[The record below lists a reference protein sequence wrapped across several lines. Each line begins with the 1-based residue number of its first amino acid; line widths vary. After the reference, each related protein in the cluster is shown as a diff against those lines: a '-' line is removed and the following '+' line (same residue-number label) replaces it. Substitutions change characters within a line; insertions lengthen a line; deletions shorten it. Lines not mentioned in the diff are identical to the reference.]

1 MVRLG
6 WCEQFVIHHG
16 SFDAVF
22 PRPSREY
29 SLSSPVNQTHSHP
42 TVTIDAGV
50 VAGTTTSISSS
61 TVTVNQFL
69 GIPFG
74 APPVRFSPPKPP
86 APWSSVYDASK
97 YKSDC
102 IQQFIYP
109 EASRNRTIGVSN
121 TPPPRGGEESEDC
134 LHLNIFTPQAAPETS
149 KAVLFWIYGGSFS
162 FGASS
167 LPSYDGTSL
176 AANQDVVVVTSNYRT
191 NVFGF
196 PGSPDL
202 PPSQWNLGLLDQ
214 RLALDW
220 VQRNIAAF
228 GGDPSKVTIVGQSA
242 GSMSVDALIT
252 SPPDPVPF
260 RAAIMESGEAT
271 LLAFMAG
278 SDWKALVNA
287 TNCQN
292 KNELECVRAI
302 PAKRLKEIA
311 ERKMLTFTP
320 IPDGITWPKNPH
332 QNRLNSTNDSSK
344 IARVPLLIGSNAD
357 ECQTIVAGQN
367 AAEARVFLS
376 GILGNNTARLQAILK
391 EYPLGT
397 PGVKTERDRV
407 AKILT
412 EMGFQ
417 CPAQRVAN
425 DSASADIGTWLYY
438 FNATFPN
445 TNPLAGSGAF
455 HAAEIDLVF
464 GTYAQE
470 GATKVQKELSQ
481 VIQKTWAG
489 FAKSPSAGPGWET
502 VPQVGIFGDG
512 PKTEGDGVT
521 QGLFQTVD
529 AKELHQRC
537 QLYQSGFT

>member
-1 MVRLG
+1 MLAPTLFSLG
-6 WCEQFVIHHG
+6 LL
-16 SFDAVF
+16 A
-22 PRPSREY
+22 SRA
-29 SLSSPVNQTHSHP
+29 LSSPVNKTDSHP

-69 GIPFG
+69 GIPFA
-74 APPVRFSPPKPP
+74 APPVRFSPPQPP
-86 APWSSVYDASK
+86 APWSSVYDASQ
-97 YKSDC
+97 YRADC
-102 IQQFIYP
+102 IQQFKYP
-109 EASRNRTIGVSN
+109 EASRNRTIAAFD

-134 LHLNIFTPQAAPETS
+134 LHLNIFAPQAAPEGS
-149 KAVLFWIYGGSFS
+149 KAVLFWIYGGSFAM
-162 FGASS
+162 GASS
-167 LPSYDGTSL
+167 LPIYDGTGL

-202 PPSQWNLGLLDQ
+202 PTSEWNLGLLDQ

-220 VQRNIAAF
+220 VQRNIATF

-260 RAAIMESGEAT
+260 HAAIMESGATT
-271 LLAFMAG
+271 LLAAIGG

-287 TNCQN
+287 TNCHN

-302 PAKRLKEIA
+302 PAKRLNEIA
-311 ERKMLTFTP
+311 ERKMLTFAP
-320 IPDGITWPKNPH
+320 IPDGITWPKNAH
-332 QNRLNSTNDSSK
+332 QNRLNSTDDPSQV
-344 IARVPLLIGSNAD
+344 ARVPVLIGSNAD
-357 ECQTIVAGQN
+357 EGQTVVVGQN
-367 AAEARVFLS
+367 ATEARAFL
-376 GILGNNTARLQAILK
+376 GGVLGNNTALLHAILK

-397 PGVKTERDRV
+397 PGVKTERDRI

-412 EMGFQ
+412 EFGFQ

-425 DSASADIGTWLYY
+425 DSASAGIDAWLYY

-455 HAAEIDLVF
+455 HSAEVDLVF
-464 GTYAQE
+464 GTYDE
-470 GATKVQKELSQ
+470 KGATKLQKELSQ
-481 VIQKTWAG
+481 LMQKTWAD
-489 FAKSPSAGPGWET
+489 FARNPSAGPGWET

-512 PKTEGDGVT
+512 PKTDGDGVT

-529 AKELHQRC
+529 AKELDQRC
-537 QLYQSGFT
+537 QLYRALHDAMDSGKH